1 MSTHGKFFGLK
12 MAAAATALT
21 MAGIA
26 FTPSVRAAD
35 GIVPPS
41 NPPSNLPGNESI
53 PGCQA
58 SPVSSYPT
66 TPITS
71 TACTAAALARL
82 RIDRAAE
89 GLGPVVLPSNWG
101 SLSTPEQMFVM
112 TNLERTARG
121 LAPIAGL
128 TAPLDTAAALGA
140 AHGMDPLPC
149 TSLART
155 SATTFTCTPGTEL
168 PFINTWRTIWA
179 GEQPSPITADM
190 MWVYDDGWGGSP
202 SSTSNY
208 DCTGPTATGCWGHRD
223 AILGSYRCP
232 YCYAGAALDPT
243 GWPLTTG
250 GGAASYAELFASYTT
265 PQPTV
270 FSWAS
275 ELPYLGVPTSPREL
289 PATGI
294 IGMASS
300 ATSGGYWLASAHGA
314 VFSQGKA
321 QFHGSVT
328 GLPVAEQPTAPVV
341 GIVANPGGGGYWLVT
356 SAGDVYSFGK
366 SAFHGS
372 TGAIVLHKPIVGMA
386 TTPHGNGYWLVAADG
401 GVFAFGSAKFYGSM
415 GATPLNKPIVGMAS
429 TPNGQGYWLVAADGG
444 IFSFGDAAFH
454 GSTGAI
460 TLAKP
465 IVGMA
470 STPHGNGYWLAAS
483 DGGVFAFGTA
493 KFYGS
498 GPDIPTTGPTS
509 GIAATRS
516 GYELIQADGNIH
528 VFSPGTT
535 TTTKQP
541 PSHTGT
547 SGSGTSGS
555 GTSGSGTS
563 GSAHYGDGILPPAN
577 PPANIAAKPNFLDA
591 SCIGTGGGAYTCNN
605 PCYAANTSG
614 SIVSVHD
621 SACTAYELEAINNAR
636 AQENVAPMVLPS
648 NWQSLTTEQRL
659 FVVADLERVG
669 RGLPPYL
676 GLVPALNADA
686 QSAAAASTDPSLP
699 STLAV
704 AAGAG
709 GFPMFGAAWAGGM
722 AMSALQ
728 PDYLWMYEDGWGG
741 SKSNTDNVACTSP
754 TATGC
759 WAHRDEL
766 LGSTDYGSGGAWW
779 GVGLHCTTC
788 VMGTG
793 AARVANG
800 SYSYPSV
807 TDLVVKPAGVVPAMS
822 FTWAQEASFF
832 PGQQSP
838 NITSLQ
844 QAGNVAS
851 GRNPR

>member
-1 MSTHGKFFGLK
+1 MK
-12 MAAAATALT
+12 TARMLIVVAVT
-21 MAGIA
+21 LGICGIA
-26 FTPSVRAAD
+26 QARSKPSP
-35 GIVPPS
+35 GSPMS
-41 NPPSNLPGNESI
+41 N
-53 PGCQA
+53 
-58 SPVSSYPT
+58 
-66 TPITS
+66 
-71 TACTAAALARL
+71 TAALL
-82 RIDRAAE
+82 DRA
-89 GLGPVVLPSNWG
+89 VS
-101 SLSTPEQMFVM
+101 
-112 TNLERTARG
+112 
-121 LAPIAGL
+121 
-128 TAPLDTAAALGA
+128 
-140 AHGMDPLPC
+140 
-149 TSLART
+149 
-155 SATTFTCTPGTEL
+155 
-168 PFINTWRTIWA
+168 
-179 GEQPSPITADM
+179 
-190 MWVYDDGWGGSP
+190 
-202 SSTSNY
+202 
-208 DCTGPTATGCWGHRD
+208 
-223 AILGSYRCP
+223 
-232 YCYAGAALDPT
+232 
-243 GWPLTTG
+243 
-250 GGAASYAELFASYTT
+250 
-265 PQPTV
+265 
-270 FSWAS
+270 
-275 ELPYLGVPTSPREL
+275 TSPRQPL
-289 PATGI
+289 ATSI
-294 IGMASS
+294 IGMASD
-300 ATSGGYWLASAHGA
+300 ATSNNYWTVSTQGA
-314 VFSQGKA
+314 VFSHGSA

-328 GLPVAEQPTAPVV
+328 GLPVSEQPTSPVV
-341 GIVANPGGGGYWLVT
+341 GIVAHPGGGGYWVVT
-356 SAGDVYSFGK
+356 TAGDIYSFGK
-366 SAFHGS
+366 AAFHGS
-372 TGAIVLHKPIVGMA
+372 TGAIVLNKPVVGMA
-386 TTPHGNGYWLVAADG
+386 STPHGNGYWLVASDG

-415 GATPLNKPIVGMAS
+415 GAIPLNKPIVGMAS

-444 IFSFGDAAFH
+444 IFSFGDASFH

-493 KFYGS
+493 KFSGS
-498 GPDIPTTGPTS
+498 GPQIPTTGPTS
-509 GIAATRS
+509 GITATRS

-555 GTSGSGTS
+555 GGS
-563 GSAHYGDGILPPAN
+563 GSAHYGDGILPPSN
-577 PPANIAAKPNFLDA
+577 PPANIAPKPNFFGGA
-591 SCIGTGGGAYTCNN
+591 CVSAEGGAYTCNS
-605 PCYAANTSG
+605 PCEAADASG

-621 SACTAYELEAINNAR
+621 TACTAYELEAINNAR

-766 LGSTDYGSGGAWW
+766 LGSTDYGPGGVWW

-800 SYSYPSV
+800 SNSYASV
-807 TDLVVKPAGVVPAMS
+807 TDLVVKPAGTVPAMS
-822 FTWAQEASFF
+822 FTWAQEAPFF
-832 PGQQSP
+832 PGGESP
-838 NITSLQ
+838 SLSSISHVD
-844 QAGNVAS
+844 GVAVNRS
-851 GRNPR
+851 R